1 MENNDSMN
9 FQRPSDQNIEKYIFR
24 VTLSYLQ
31 SLFTTISGEMVLLSE
46 LETYQQISA
55 PWLGR
60 SKFRKKLVD
69 HGDTIGLQCSKI
81 NFIQPA
87 VEESA
92 AWLRK
97 WCPVV
102 TKNVD
107 VEFELCGN
115 FLTLIANVNI
125 ATDTSIVDAAKQMLS
140 FRKSTGVD

>member
-1 MENNDSMN
+1 MN

-31 SLFTTISGEMVLLSE
+31 SLSTTISGEERFLLSE
-46 LETYQQISA
+46 LETHQQISA
-55 PWLGR
+55 PWLDH
-60 SKFRKKLVD
+60 SEFRKKLVEY
-69 HGDTIGLQCSKI
+69 GNTIGLQCFEI
-81 NFIQPA
+81 NLIQLV

-115 FLTLIANVNI
+115 F
-125 ATDTSIVDAAKQMLS
+125 
-140 FRKSTGVD
+140 